1 MRTRV
6 AVLCCAALLCNCAGY
21 EVVRLHGMQEAAKD
35 EATNGVRFYR
45 HDLYLLVTATVI
57 QKMKGKEPVKEIKL
71 SVDKLWLPDRDEE
84 YGVKTWAYLAK
95 GDFKFALSEGW
106 NLKAIE
112 ADVDTASVAGK
123 LLEVIEAGIS
133 KGAILAA
140 GREVPPSQVVAYL
153 FKLQWTKEGYRIQ
166 PVDRALPLIS
176 FAEPEGAASQDSTA
190 YDHGPR

>member
-1 MRTRV
+1 MRTGI
-6 AVLCCAALLCNCAGY
+6 AALCCAAVLCGCAGY
-21 EVVRLHGMQEAAKD
+21 EVVRLRGMQETEKD

-45 HDLYLLVTATVI
+45 HDLYFLVTATVI
-57 QKMKGKEPVKEIKL
+57 QKMKGKEPVKEVKL

-84 YGVKTWAYLAK
+84 YGVKTL

-123 LLEVIEAGIS
+123 LLEVLEAGIS

-176 FAEPEGAASQDSTA
+176 FAEPEGAPS
-190 YDHGPR
+190 